1 MIQTKL
7 DQDKPYG
14 YVVGKMVVGGQNVKY
29 QQNGLDFNH
38 KHERLTPYT
47 EEEKE
52 GLAGKEKPEEKV
64 IETGAP
70 DMKRWG
76 KAAVLNHMKMQ
87 FPDVDIDETTETA
100 ALKKQCLALYRSR

>member
-1 MIQTKL
+1 VIQTTL
-7 DQDKPYG
+7 DQKKPFG
-14 YVVGKMVVGGQNVKY
+14 YVIGKMVVEGQNVKY

-47 EEEKE
+47 DEEKT
-52 GLAGKEKPEEKV
+52 GLEKKPEKKV

-70 DMKRWG
+70 DMQRWG

-87 FPDVDIDETTETA
+87 FPDTDIDKTMETA
-100 ALKKQCLALYRSR
+100 ALKEQCLALYRSR